1 MQQSTFQSIHAPIQF
16 VCASAQELYYEVLQ
30 AISHAELIPTV
41 KNSNSIGSAWGTRER
56 PTRELRYVTLV
67 LENPRDRLIDAS
79 MFFLEKA
86 IPRTVLATLSDEL
99 EVSSLQ
105 FYDAKAREFSEDGI
119 QLTTN
124 YGYRIQHLNGINQ
137 IKQVINQFK
146 EDLNTRRAVIHIHS
160 PEDSERKYNPCI
172 NSIHFLIRN
181 GALECQ
187 TFWRSENA
195 LTLLP
200 VNLFEFTM
208 LQELIASELEVPVG
222 QYVHTVT
229 SLHYYSDDDQRLQN
243 SLESLPFCPK
253 PEAMDPMTDHSMSQ
267 IAILRKLEQ
276 QLRSN
281 ESAII
286 TKMDE
291 YQKLSNYWQEIG
303 EVIAYVIAKRRK
315 QIELAQFLR
324 NNSRWEKLLQIP

>member
-1 MQQSTFQSIHAPIQF
+1 MQQSIFQSIHAPMQF

-30 AISHAELIPTV
+30 AICHAELIPAV
-41 KNSNSIGSAWGTRER
+41 KNSNSIGSGWGTRER
-56 PTRELRYVTLV
+56 PTKELRYATLV
-67 LENPRDRLIDAS
+67 LENPRDRLIDAP
-79 MFFLEKA
+79 MCFLEKI
-86 IPRTVLATLSDEL
+86 IPRTILATLSDEL
-99 EVSSLQ
+99 DVSSLE

-119 QLTTN
+119 KLTTN

-137 IKQVINQFK
+137 IKQVITQFK
-146 EDLNTRRAVIHIHS
+146 EDPNTRRAVIHIHS

-208 LQELIASELEVPVG
+208 LQELIASELEIPVG
-222 QYVHTVT
+222 QYVHSVT
-229 SLHYYSDDDQRLQN
+229 SLHCYSDDEQRLQN
-243 SLESLPFCPK
+243 SLGSLPFCQK
-253 PEAMDPMTDHSMSQ
+253 PDVMDPMTDHSMNQ
-267 IAILRKLEQ
+267 ITILRKMEQ

-281 ESAII
+281 ESAMI
-286 TKMDE
+286 TKMNE
-291 YQKLSNYWQEIG
+291 YQQLSNYWQEIG
-303 EVIAYVIAKRRK
+303 EVIAYTIAKKNK
-315 QIELAQFLR
+315 QTDLARFLR